1 MGKRATAA
9 PDRSA
14 AARRVVASER
24 DRELL
29 RLVGE
34 QCALTQPQLA
44 DAIGR
49 SVHTARWLRSRWQR
63 AGWVR
68 AGLLLAGRPVFV
80 WLTPA
85 GQGVAGL
92 DYRLWRP
99 AGSARVEHIA
109 ACADARLLVMERR
122 PGAMWV
128 CERELLRRW
137 RRDGLAL
144 HRPDAEVITA
154 EGTAAVEVE
163 RTLKGRRRFE
173 RIAAELQARYEAAW
187 YFAPPPSCGRL
198 SEWARGAGLARIQV
212 IELPDEPKVP

>member
-1 MGKRATAA
+1 MVRSDQAAA
-9 PDRSA
+9 P
-14 AARRVVASER
+14 RRVVASER

-34 QCALTQPQLA
+34 QCALTQTQLA
-44 DAIGR
+44 SAIGR

-68 AGLLLAGRPVFV
+68 AGLLLAGHPVFV

-85 GQGVAGL
+85 GQRIAGL

-99 AGSARVEHIA
+99 AASTRVEHIA
-109 ACADARLLVMERR
+109 ACADVRLFVMKRR
-122 PGAMWV
+122 PAAEWV

-137 RRDGLAL
+137 RRDRLAL
-144 HRPDAEVITA
+144 HRPDAEVVTA

-187 YFAPPPSCGRL
+187 YFAPRASCGRL
-198 SEWARGAGLARIQV
+198 SKWAEGAGLTRVQV
-212 IELPDEPKVP
+212 VELPEATRR